1 MSDSAALQSWRRRA
15 WDAGA
20 ERPRPPRRL
29 IGAAALAVACVFLG
43 SRALNGADTTTAQT
57 PDATV
62 GSPPCP
68 AVASAPHD
76 STGMRAD
83 INSDGCE
90 EDVSYADG
98 VLTAGSLQLRVGL
111 PGDRLTLGRWT
122 CGAVTAALLRPATG
136 EVFRFDGWATQ
147 GNSVS
152 AVMLTRVE
160 GAVGVHAAPRDGGRC
175 DDLAIDR
182 QTGPPVLVPSPPVAG

>member
-1 MSDSAALQSWRRRA
+1 MH
-15 WDAGA
+15 
-20 ERPRPPRRL
+20 
-29 IGAAALAVACVFLG
+29 V
-43 SRALNGADTTTAQT
+43 
-57 PDATV
+57 
-62 GSPPCP
+62 
-68 AVASAPHD
+68 
-76 STGMRAD
+76 D
-83 INSDGCE
+83 IDGDGCE

-147 GNSVS
+147 GNSVA

-160 GAVGVHAAPRDGGRC
+160 GAVDLRAAPRPDGRC

-182 QTGPPVLVPSPPVAG
+182 QTGPPVLVPERPVAG